1 MSPQQ
6 QLGAISGSR
15 QPTAIDA
22 IAERWLDTEVA
33 LDPVLGTKLGR
44 PESATTFGDY
54 SPDGAAQA
62 AAEARAVR
70 SELERAA
77 PADETDDVTVRELRD
92 RLDTQVAR
100 VEAGLALRDLTV
112 LETPAQLIRQAF
124 DLMPRATEGDWGSIS
139 RRLAAVPAALS
150 GYVQSLELGASRGNG
165 PAQRQA
171 LAVAAQADR
180 FAAEYFPRLGDAA
193 SDASK
198 TWTSSGRA
206 LVAEVGEGAAGAAR
220 AYAAFARYLRE
231 QLAPMTHAD
240 DAVGRDHYALAA
252 RDFLGTDIDADE
264 TYEWAL
270 AEIDSI
276 AAEQRSAAE
285 AIAPG
290 ASPGEAI
297 ALLDQDPR
305 RIIHGEEA
313 LQRWLQERSDEA
325 IETLDGTVFAIP
337 SELRRL
343 DCRIAPTREGGIY
356 YTAPSDDFA
365 RPGSMWW
372 TVPDGV
378 TEFRTW
384 RELTTV
390 YHEGVPGH
398 HLQLGGA
405 VARRGELNAWRRT
418 RAGSSGHLE
427 GWALYAE
434 RLMVELG
441 FLEDPGAR
449 LGMLD
454 AQRMRAAR
462 VVVDIGLHLGK
473 RAPDG
478 GAWTAERVYDF
489 MASNV
494 TMRPE
499 ALRFEVLRYLG
510 WPGQA
515 SSYKVGER
523 QWLGLRAEAESEPGF
538 TLASFHDR
546 ALALGTLGLD
556 TLQWAMRRRRDN
568 IRA

>member
-1 MSPQQ
+1 MSIQQ
-6 QLGAISGSR
+6 RVGAASGSR
-15 QPTAIDA
+15 HVTEIDA
-22 IAERWLDTEVA
+22 VAERWLDTEVA

-44 PESATTFGDY
+44 SESATTFGDY
-54 SPDGAAQA
+54 SPEGAAHA
-62 AAEARAVR
+62 AAEARAVLI
-70 SELERAA
+70 ELERAT
-77 PADETDDVTVRELRD
+77 PLDRTDAVTARELRD
-92 RLDTQVAR
+92 RLDIQVAR
-100 VEAGLALRDLTV
+100 YEAGHVLRDLTV

-124 DLMPRATEGDWGSIS
+124 DLMPRATEGDWTAIAT
-139 RRLAAVPAALS
+139 RLAAVPAALA
-150 GYVQSLELGASRGNG
+150 GYVQSLELGATRGNG
-165 PAQRQA
+165 PARRQV

-180 FAAEYFPRLGDAA
+180 FAAEYFPGFGEAA
-193 SDASK
+193 AYEAR
-198 TWTSSGRA
+198 TWPAAGRA
-206 LVAEVGEGAAGAAR
+206 LATEVGAAAAGAAR
-220 AYAAFARYLRE
+220 AYASFARYLRE
-231 QLAPMTHAD
+231 RLAPKTHTG
-240 DAVGRDHYALAA
+240 DAVGRDNYALAA
-252 RDFLGTDIDADE
+252 RDFLGTEIDADE
-264 TYEWAL
+264 CYEWAL
-270 AEIDSI
+270 AEIHRI
-276 AAEQRSAAE
+276 AGEQRLVAAEIS
-285 AIAPG
+285 PG
-290 ASPGEAI
+290 ASPAQAI
-297 ALLDQDPR
+297 ALLDEDPG
-305 RIIHGEEA
+305 RIVHGEAA

-325 IETLDGTVFAIP
+325 IEALDGPVFAIP

-356 YTAPSDDFA
+356 YTAPSDDFG

-372 TVPDGV
+372 TVPAGV

-405 VARRGELNAWRRT
+405 VARRDTLNAWRRT

-478 GAWTAERVYDF
+478 GVWTAERVYEF
-489 MASNV
+489 MANNV

-515 SSYKVGER
+515 SSYKLGER
-523 QWLGLRAEAESEPGF
+523 LWLGLRAEAEREPGF

-546 ALALGTLGLD
+546 ALSLGTLGLD
-556 TLQWAMRRRRDN
+556 TLQWAMRR
-568 IRA
+568 

>member
-1 MSPQQ
+1 MSTQQ
-6 QLGAISGSR
+6 RLGAISDAR

-22 IAERWLDTEVA
+22 LAERWLDTEVA

-44 PESATTFGDY
+44 AASATTFGDY
-54 SPDGAAQA
+54 SPDGSAQA

-70 SELERAA
+70 AELECAA
-77 PADETDDVTVRELRD
+77 PADETDEVTVRELRD
-92 RLDTQVAR
+92 RLDIHVAR

-124 DLMPRATEGDWGSIS
+124 DLMPRETEDDWGAIA

-150 GYVQSLELGASRGNG
+150 GYVQSLELGAARGNG
-165 PAQRQA
+165 PARRQV

-180 FAAEYFPRLGDAA
+180 FAAEYFPRLGEAA
-193 SDASK
+193 SDAAQ
-198 TWTSSGRA
+198 TWHSPGRA
-206 LVAEVGEGAAGAAR
+206 LVAELGEGAAGAAG
-220 AYAAFARYLRE
+220 AYASFARYLRE
-231 QLAPMTHAD
+231 QLAPTANAD
-240 DAVGRDHYALAA
+240 DAVGCEHYALAA

-276 AAEQRSAAE
+276 AAEQRSVAD

-290 ASPGEAI
+290 ASPAEAI
-297 ALLDQDPR
+297 ALLDRDPR
-305 RIIHGEEA
+305 SIIHGEDA
-313 LQRWLQERSDEA
+313 LQGWLQERSDEA
-325 IETLDGTVFAIP
+325 IDALDGTVFAIP
-337 SELRRL
+337 GELRRL

-372 TVPDGV
+372 TVPAGV

-405 VARRGELNAWRRT
+405 VARRGTLNAWRRT

-478 GAWTAERVYDF
+478 GVWTAERVSDF
-489 MASNV
+489 MARNV

-523 QWLGLRAEAESEPGF
+523 QWLELRSAAEREPGF

-556 TLQWAMRRRRDN
+556 TLRWAMGR
-568 IRA
+568 